1 MNMPSILPFLFLI
14 LPSLAS
20 AAIPITKIEVFVE
33 LPLVVTGIPNT
44 DITVFDLSR
53 KDALKATAPHFPPN
67 PETAQIMAKAWLNSP
82 EGKSYVQNLK
92 AAYAGHSKMIVY
104 GVLKVPAI
112 VFDSGKFVIYGT
124 TDVVQAVKDYDDYML
139 THKNDN
145 NSLGGNK

>member
-1 MNMPSILPFLFLI
+1 MNMTSILSSLFLI
-14 LPSLAS
+14 LPSLAI

-53 KDALKATAPHFPPN
+53 KDAVKATAPHFPPN
-67 PETAQIMAKAWLNSP
+67 SETAQVMAKAWLNSP
-82 EGKSYVQNLK
+82 EGKSYVQNMK

-124 TDVVQAVKDYDDYML
+124 TDVLQAVKDYDDYML
-139 THKNDN
+139 AHKTDD

>member
-1 MNMPSILPFLFLI
+1 MNMTSILSSLFLI
-14 LPSLAS
+14 LPSLAI

-53 KDALKATAPHFPPN
+53 KDAVKATAPHFPPN
-67 PETAQIMAKAWLNSP
+67 SETAQVMAKAWLNSP

-124 TDVVQAVKDYDDYML
+124 TDVMQAVKDYDDYML
-139 THKNDN
+139 AHKKDN